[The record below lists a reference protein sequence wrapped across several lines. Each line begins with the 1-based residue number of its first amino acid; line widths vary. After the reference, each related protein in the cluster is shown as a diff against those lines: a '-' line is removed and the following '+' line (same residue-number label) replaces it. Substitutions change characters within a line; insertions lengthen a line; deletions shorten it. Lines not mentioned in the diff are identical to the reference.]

1 MAGEING
8 AYSWVWFWEAEAMV
22 MTDIT
27 SAPDTTHHHVAVQ
40 LVCSLGGPIEMWT
53 DATGWV
59 EARGTIVATDV
70 EHGIDSRGE
79 TAFGGWIDPSS
90 HAGRALRE
98 AHLSSGPLSV
108 LDDDLVD
115 EVVALA
121 PSHPEVLSDPAKAF
135 ETWERVLEVVTD
147 LSRGDGPVD
156 PRVLEVLRRVDGL
169 TRLPPVSELAT
180 QVGLSVSRLQHL
192 IRSEVGMS
200 LRRWVLW
207 RRTLAATA
215 LMLEDGLPIA
225 EVAHTAGFSDAAH
238 FTRSFSSFFAF
249 PPSVVAG
256 DPRFVGRV
264 ASRLDLRAWHVA

>member
-1 MAGEING
+1 MARDIDGT
-8 AYSWVWFWEAEAMV
+8 YSWVWFWEAEAMV

-40 LVCSLGGPIEMWT
+40 LICSLGDPVRMWT
-53 DATGWV
+53 DTTGWI
-59 EARGTIVATDV
+59 EARGTVVATDV

-79 TAFGGWIDPSS
+79 IAFGGWIDPSS
-90 HAGRALRE
+90 HAGRALTNT
-98 AHLSSGPLSV
+98 HLSSSPLSV

-115 EVVALA
+115 EMVALA
-121 PSHPEVLSDPAKAF
+121 PPHPKALSEPTTAL
-135 ETWERVLEVVTD
+135 ETWERVLEVVTNV
-147 LSRGDGPVD
+147 SRDDGPVD
-156 PRVLEVLRRVDGL
+156 PRVLRVLRRVEDVS
-169 TRLPPVSELAT
+169 RLPPVSELAT

-225 EVAHTAGFSDAAH
+225 EAAHTAGFSDAAH

-264 ASRLDLRAWHVA
+264 ASRLDLRLWNVV

>member
-1 MAGEING
+1 MVGDIDG
-8 AYSWVWFWEAEAMV
+8 TYSWVWFWEAEAMV

-40 LVCSLGGPIEMWT
+40 LVCSLGDPVRMWT

-59 EARGTIVATDV
+59 EARGTVVATDV

-79 TAFGGWIDPSS
+79 TVFGGWIDPSS
-90 HAGRALRE
+90 RTGRVLAD
-98 AHLSSGPLSV
+98 AHLSSSPLSV

-115 EVVALA
+115 RVVALA
-121 PSHPEVLSDPAKAF
+121 PPHPKVLSEPAMAL
-135 ETWERVLEVVTD
+135 EVWESLLGVVTD
-147 LSRGDGPVD
+147 APRDDGPVD
-156 PRVLEVLRRVDGL
+156 SRVLEVLLRVEGL

-180 QVGLSVSRLQHL
+180 QVGLSASWLQHL
-192 IRSEVGMS
+192 VRSEVGMS

-215 LMLEDGLPIA
+215 LMLEDGFPIA
-225 EVAHTAGFSDAAH
+225 EAAHMAGFSDAAH

-264 ASRLDLRAWHVA
+264 GSRLDLRAWHVA

>member
-1 MAGEING
+1 MVGDIDG
-8 AYSWVWFWEAEAMV
+8 SFSWVWFWEAEAMV

-40 LVCSLGGPIEMWT
+40 LVCSLGGPIRMWT
-53 DATGWV
+53 DSSRWV
-59 EARGTIVATDV
+59 EARGTVIATDV

-79 TAFGGWIDPSS
+79 TVFGGWIDPSS
-90 HAGRALRE
+90 RPGRALIE

-115 EVVALA
+115 RVVAFA
-121 PSHPEVLSDPAKAF
+121 PTHPNVLSEPAIAL
-135 ETWERVLEVVTD
+135 ETWERVLGVITD
-147 LSRGDGPVD
+147 LASDDGPVD
-156 PRVLEVLRRVDGL
+156 PRVLEVLLRVDGL
-169 TRLPPVSELAT
+169 TRLPPVSELAK

-225 EVAHTAGFSDAAH
+225 EAAHTAGFSDAAH

-256 DPRFVGRV
+256 DPRFVGQV
-264 ASRLDLRAWHVA
+264 GSRLDLRAWHVA